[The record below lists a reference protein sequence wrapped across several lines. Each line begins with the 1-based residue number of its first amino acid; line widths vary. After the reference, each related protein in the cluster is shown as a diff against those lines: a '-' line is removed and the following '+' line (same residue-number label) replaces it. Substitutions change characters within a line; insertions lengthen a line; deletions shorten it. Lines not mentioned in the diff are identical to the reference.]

1 MSVRA
6 PHPKKPRPPTLDL
19 EQQQDD
25 LPLVLTAQALAAL
38 TGRSVRTIERDRT
51 AGTGVPFVK
60 IGRRIL
66 YRRDDVLAFLARR
79 VFTSTAAARRADT
92 S

>member
-1 MSVRA
+1 MLRSIG
-6 PHPKKPRPPTLDL
+6 RPETTEIFSDHSGALS
-19 EQQQDD
+19 
-25 LPLVLTAQALAAL
+25 LVLTPQALADL
-38 TGRSVRTIERDRT
+38 TGRSVRTLERDRL
-51 AGTGVPFVK
+51 AGSGVPFVK

-79 VFTSTAAARRADT
+79 TFTSTAEARRADT